1 VTPTGTLPLDAAV
14 ELAAALALDA
24 CEHAA
29 VPGLVIKG
37 IACQQQGLR
46 SPRAV
51 GDVDVLVPPGARDD
65 VAEVLKGRGW
75 LARPEDSDVVTFP
88 RHSITMYHRAW
99 PCDIDL
105 HDRFPGM
112 EADPAVAFESLWAH
126 RSDFVAAGR
135 PLPTVDP
142 ASQVVLLALHSLR
155 TLDRRRHDDDLRHLV
170 DLVVGADD
178 GSGHGSA
185 AVLRAATTL
194 GSLGT
199 ARPFLERLPTA
210 VDVVE
215 WPAASLEW
223 RLRTL
228 FPDGFRR
235 RFVAVVLGIGP
246 GRVRSLVRAVR
257 AVRADDDTLRKQDIS
272 VGSDRDA
279 LRRLRLARLR
289 GAGSNLL
296 RLLGSVDRVRAVR
309 SAHRYDALR
318 RRSLET
324 RRG

>member
-1 VTPTGTLPLDAAV
+1 MTPTGTLPLDAAV

-24 CEHAA
+24 CERAD

-65 VAEVLKGRGW
+65 VARVLRSRGW
-75 LARPEDSDVVTFP
+75 LARPEDSDVLTFP

-99 PCDIDL
+99 PCDIDV
-105 HDRFPGM
+105 HDRFPGI
-112 EADPAVAFESLWAH
+112 EAEPTAAFEHLWAH
-126 RSDFVAAGR
+126 RSDFVAAR
-135 PLPTVDP
+135 RSLATVDP

-185 AVLRAATTL
+185 AVQRAATAL

-257 AVRADDDTLRKQDIS
+257 ADDDTLRKRDIS
-272 VGSDRDA
+272 VGPDRDA